1 VQPPFTRYQGK
12 HGIEIKTNH
21 VPKRASRDQRK
32 QRIRN
37 DSSAASARITRSAAR
52 RVTAVNFSEII
63 CIRLT
68 TLSPP
73 CEKCKSVIILCR
85 NFEYEAGDYSRRVR
99 FVMAHDPNQL
109 VLHVAGYGELNIKP
123 ESGSGGLLGSSS
135 SLAPPGGS
143 PGLMR
148 SKSDH
153 RLASQYRQQEEER
166 LARNR
171 YVPEYE

>member
-1 VQPPFTRYQGK
+1 MDDCVLR
-12 HGIEIKTNH
+12 
-21 VPKRASRDQRK
+21 
-32 QRIRN
+32 
-37 DSSAASARITRSAAR
+37 
-52 RVTAVNFSEII
+52 
-63 CIRLT
+63 
-68 TLSPP
+68 
-73 CEKCKSVIILCR
+73 R
-85 NFEYEAGDYSRRVR
+85 NFEYEAGDYNRRVR

-135 SLAPPGGS
+135 SLAPPVGS

>member
-1 VQPPFTRYQGK
+1 MIVFR
-12 HGIEIKTNH
+12 
-21 VPKRASRDQRK
+21 
-32 QRIRN
+32 
-37 DSSAASARITRSAAR
+37 
-52 RVTAVNFSEII
+52 
-63 CIRLT
+63 
-68 TLSPP
+68 
-73 CEKCKSVIILCR
+73 R

>member
-1 VQPPFTRYQGK
+1 MLRWLVG
-12 HGIEIKTNH
+12 
-21 VPKRASRDQRK
+21 
-32 QRIRN
+32 
-37 DSSAASARITRSAAR
+37 
-52 RVTAVNFSEII
+52 
-63 CIRLT
+63 
-68 TLSPP
+68 
-73 CEKCKSVIILCR
+73 R

-123 ESGSGGLLGSSS
+123 EAGSGGLLGSSS